1 MAAALRLAFLAKA
14 SMNTRVIILLDS
26 QYSFAIIGWSDKPKN
41 MTYKSTLVIS
51 CLILLFP
58 VSWGQN
64 EEPTVVS
71 PGSNEAADIED
82 GVPSPEVSSLG
93 NSEEKQHEASGGAEQ
108 QETSG
113 EEESESNS
121 SDFLVTIVVLSFFS
135 GALLVWT
142 FFLRRQGSRLK
153 ALKEKVLDG
162 GEKIPLLN
170 EEALELIKSF
180 KSELEASRSELIKEF
195 KEHQASMGLQLKEA
209 QNFVSEAQAL
219 TKETIAH
226 FKENLQKSFG
236 QIQTYMQKIAD
247 SSAGSYTQAKE
258 TAEYAKQVGETVIE
272 KDREITKLREGY
284 QLSMIGPLIKGIL
297 ELRDKLIALEGL
309 SDIDEA
315 TKKELNELNQL
326 VVSALKDVGVNEID
340 IQHGTDPTE
349 FPLHKWDALEV
360 PESTSEESLSKKVA
374 EVVKLGYV
382 ALGPDASDVVVR
394 KAKVIRYKYS
404 ESGGE
409 RN

>member
-1 MAAALRLAFLAKA
+1 
-14 SMNTRVIILLDS
+14 
-26 QYSFAIIGWSDKPKN
+26 

-58 VSWGQN
+58 VCWGQN
-64 EEPTVVS
+64 EDPPVVS
-71 PGSNEAADIED
+71 PGSNEAAGIGD

-93 NSEEKQHEASGGAEQ
+93 NSNEDQQEASGGAEQ
-108 QETSG
+108 QEPAVEEENQEDSGAAEKQETSG

-121 SDFLVTIVVLSFFS
+121 SDFLVIIVVLSFFS

-153 ALKEKVLDG
+153 ALKEKVLNG

-170 EEALELIKSF
+170 EDALDLIITF
-180 KSELEASRSELIKEF
+180 KKELEDSRSELIEEF
-195 KEHQASMGLQLKEA
+195 KEHQGSMELQLRGA
-209 QNFVSEAQAL
+209 QTFVSEAQAL

-247 SSAGSYTQAKE
+247 SSAGSYEQAKE

-272 KDREITKLREGY
+272 KHREITKLREGY

-297 ELRDKLIALEGL
+297 ELRDKLTTLEGL

-315 TKKELNELNQL
+315 TKKELNELNQTA
-326 VVSALKDVGVNEID
+326 VSALKDVGVNEID

-349 FPLHKWDALEV
+349 FPFHKWDALEV
-360 PESTSEESLSKKVA
+360 SRETSEENLSKKVA
-374 EVVKLGYV
+374 EVVTPGYV
-382 ALGPDASDVVVR
+382 ALRPDASEVVVR
-394 KAKVIRYKYS
+394 KTRVLRYKYN
-404 ESGGE
+404 ESAGE
-409 RN
+409 GN

>member
-1 MAAALRLAFLAKA
+1 
-14 SMNTRVIILLDS
+14 
-26 QYSFAIIGWSDKPKN
+26 

-58 VSWGQN
+58 VCWGQN
-64 EEPTVVS
+64 EDTPVAS
-71 PGSNEAADIED
+71 PGSNEAAGIGD

-93 NSEEKQHEASGGAEQ
+93 NSNEDQQEASGGAEQQESAVEEENQGSSGEEENQEDSGAAGQ

-121 SDFLVTIVVLSFFS
+121 SDFLVIIVVLSFFS

-142 FFLRRQGSRLK
+142 FFLRRQESRLK

-170 EEALELIKSF
+170 EEALNLIKSF
-180 KSELEASRSELIKEF
+180 RSELEASRSALIKEF

-297 ELRDKLIALEGL
+297 ELRDKLTTLEGL

-315 TKKELNELNQL
+315 TKKELNELNRL
-326 VVSALKDVGVNEID
+326 AVSALKDVGVNEID

-349 FPLHKWDALEV
+349 FPFRKWDALEV
-360 PESTSEESLSKKVA
+360 SRETSEENLSKKVA
-374 EVVKLGYV
+374 EVVTPGYV
-382 ALGPDASDVVVR
+382 AVGPEASEVVVR
-394 KAKVIRYKYS
+394 KTRVIRYKYN
-404 ESGGE
+404 ESAGE
-409 RN
+409 GN